1 MIKQPS
7 NFLKIVAGSLGA
19 TTFLALA
26 VSGIAFWSANRT
38 LETNR
43 QIAQHL
49 KALNCLEALTSAF
62 QDAEKMQRQ
71 YLLAPNKN
79 DFRKFGLR
87 TIDVDQELRQ
97 LQSLLEN
104 DPRQQAA
111 TKRLEEFILGRL
123 GELRQGV
130 ELRDTKGLAAAIDRT
145 PPRLL
150 DEMTLLTQQ
159 IKAIETVGWR
169 QKQQAATHTTLLAMM
184 AFLVGIALNLGIIL
198 WTYRLICSEILKRN
212 QAETDL
218 QQSNQTFQNQT
229 SLLQLILNSMS
240 DAVLVADENGR
251 LLLFNPAAEQMFGK
265 ITDSQPE
272 EWSEQYGLFHADGA
286 TPILAEQIPLV
297 RAVRGEQVDNM
308 ELLSRHSKAQ
318 QGVWMTV
325 SSRPLKD
332 ASGALKGGVVVCHD
346 TSDRKSTEL
355 QILRAKE
362 AAEVANRTKSEFL
375 ANMNHELRTPLNG
388 ILGYTQILQRDPA
401 TTAKQMKGLGVI
413 YQCGSHLLTLINDI
427 LDLSKLEVQ
436 KMELY
441 PQDFHLANFLSST
454 VDICRVKA
462 VQKGVE
468 FHYQPASN
476 LPTAVHADDKRLRQV
491 LLNLLSNAV
500 KFTDFGTVTFR
511 VEVVESEDSNSEL
524 KTQNS
529 KISRIRFLI
538 KDTGIGIAPDK
549 LSTIFLPFEQAG
561 KRDRN
566 IEGTGLGLAIGQQ
579 IIEKMDSE
587 IHVES
592 VLGQG
597 SSFWF
602 EIDLLPASDWTT
614 QNAIANH
621 KVIGYQGERRKI
633 LVIDDREENRLV
645 AVNMLE
651 PLGFKL
657 TEADNGQA
665 GLDTTIQ
672 TRPDLIITDVH
683 MAIMD
688 GLEMTRRLRQL
699 PDFAQTPI
707 IASPATLSQVD
718 IQESLDAGCNSF
730 FPKPIEFTGL
740 LAELQR
746 YLELQWIYETET
758 EATQPAVSNADEV
771 SMIIPPAAELATLYA
786 AAQGGFMTDIQQ
798 EAHRLKQL
806 TPEYI
811 AFANRVLELSQQF
824 DEEAILR
831 LIEPQV

>member
-1 MIKQPS
+1 MMKQQS
-7 NFLKIVAGSLGA
+7 NFLKTVAGGLGA
-19 TTFLALA
+19 ATFLALA

-43 QIAQHL
+43 LIAQHL
-49 KALNCLEALTSAF
+49 KALNSLKALTSAF

-71 YLLAPNKN
+71 YLLTQNKN
-79 DFRKFGLR
+79 DFSKFGIR
-87 TIDVDQELRQ
+87 TINVDQELRQ
-97 LQSLLEN
+97 LQTLLEN
-104 DPRQQAA
+104 DPRQQAVA
-111 TKRLEEFILGRL
+111 KRLEEFILRRL
-123 GELRQGV
+123 GELRQGL

-150 DEMTLLTQQ
+150 DEITLLTQQ
-159 IKAIETVGWR
+159 IEAMETVAWR

-184 AFLVGIALNLGIIL
+184 AFLVGIVLNLGIIL
-198 WTYRLICSEILKRN
+198 WTYRLICNEILKRN

-229 SLLQLILNSMS
+229 SLLELILNSMS
-240 DAVLVADENGR
+240 DGVTVADENGR
-251 LLLFNPAAEQMFGK
+251 FLVFNPAAEQMFGK
-265 ITDSQPE
+265 ITDGQSE
-272 EWSEQYGLFHADGA
+272 EGSEQYGLFLPDGV
-286 TPILAEQIPLV
+286 TPLPTEQIPLV
-297 RAVRGEQVDNM
+297 RSLRGEEVDNM
-308 ELLSRHSKAQ
+308 ELFSRHSKAQ
-318 QGVWMTV
+318 QGIWMTL

-332 ASGALKGGVVVCHD
+332 ASGALKGGVVVSRD
-346 TSDRKSTEL
+346 ISDRKSVEL
-355 QILRAKE
+355 QILQAKE

-511 VEVVESEDSNSEL
+511 VEAVESEDSNSEL

-529 KISRIRFLI
+529 KVSRIRFQI
-538 KDTGIGIAPDK
+538 KDTGIGIAPEK

-579 IIEKMDSE
+579 IIQKMDSE

-592 VLGQG
+592 VMGKG
-597 SSFWF
+597 SNFWF

-633 LVIDDREENRLV
+633 LVIDDRRENRLV

-665 GLDTTIQ
+665 GFDTTIQ

-699 PDFAQTPI
+699 PDFAKTPI

-771 SMIIPPAAELATLYA
+771 SIIIPPAAELATLYA

-806 TPEYI
+806 APEYI

-831 LIEPQV
+831 LIEPPV